1 MSVRIHEIS
10 KQTGVPNKEIVELLK
25 KRGYEVSTAS
35 SGIDPISAESLIE
48 ELGRVK
54 EPEPAVP
61 EPTPE
66 VEASKKEA
74 PSQVAPPLS
83 AFVHS
88 KADIEREKEEKRLE
102 EEEKR
107 KPAAAPPPPAP
118 VSPATV
124 PPPVSAAPKA
134 PPVPP
139 STSPTRLAA
148 PPPIP
153 KTTSPAALT
162 PPSSPPPPPV
172 VGGPTS
178 TPVADTPAPPE
189 SAETEE
195 VDAGGSVA
203 PVASGVKMVTVKPPI
218 VVKEFALEIGLK
230 PFKLTSDCNS
240 ESFLSSFA

>member
-83 AFVHS
+83 AFVRS

-107 KPAAAPPPPAP
+107 KPAAAAPPPAP
-118 VSPATV
+118 ALLEPVAPL
-124 PPPVSAAPKA
+124 PP
-134 PPVPP
+134 
-139 STSPTRLAA
+139 A
-148 PPPIP
+148 PPPA
-153 KTTSPAALT
+153 TT
-162 PPSSPPPPPV
+162 
-172 VGGPTS
+172 
-178 TPVADTPAPPE
+178 
-189 SAETEE
+189 
-195 VDAGGSVA
+195 
-203 PVASGVKMVTVKPPI
+203 I
-218 VVKEFALEIGLK
+218 
-230 PFKLTSDCNS
+230 
-240 ESFLSSFA
+240 